1 MELFM
6 KWTFKMV
13 FLALALAS
21 CIDQVDEM
29 DATGTFEAI
38 ETIISSQANG
48 QIEEF
53 LLQKG
58 QVLDIGQFIGYV
70 DSTQLHLQKKEL
82 EAQVNLLLTKRPS
95 IATQLAVLEEQLVQ
109 AKREEIRIT
118 NLWKGEAA
126 TQKQLDDARSQ
137 VGIIEDKIKA
147 QTSTLSITTKSLIE
161 ETKILQIKIL
171 QLNDKLKKC
180 EILNPVAGTVLMTYA
195 EPKENIVEGRPLY
208 KIANLNILILK
219 AFVSGDQLPQLKLN
233 QEVKVKIDQA
243 EGSSKEYKGV
253 IGAIGDKAEF
263 TPKTIQT
270 KDERA
275 NLVYPVEIRVKN
287 DGHLKIGMYGEVKFT
302 GWEQSK

>member
-1 MELFM
+1 M